1 MKTHKQLIA
10 AALDINKVL
19 TLDPAIEPTLPLA
32 ELKSKIGEA
41 AELLE
46 SSDQGKFAPN
56 TVQVLVELKAP
67 NVRFLLDAPAGARRK
82 KQANAHN

>member
-1 MKTHKQLIA
+1 MKTQKQLIA

-19 TLDPAIEPTLPLA
+19 SLEPAIAPTLPLA
-32 ELKSKIGEA
+32 ELKAKIIDA

-46 SSDQGKFAPN
+46 RSDKGKFAPN

-67 NVRFLLDAPAGARRK
+67 AAEFLLDAPAGARRRK
-82 KQANAHN
+82 ST